1 MERRR
6 NMATSV
12 RVPVKK
18 EIWFWAI
25 KESQRDLNEIL
36 ARFPKMDKWINQEEN
51 PTFNQLEKVA
61 KFLRV
66 PFGYMFLD
74 KPPKENVMETE
85 FRTINNKLPD
95 VSKNLKDTIMEMDRR
110 RNWMSDYRKS
120 LGWDKLD
127 IIIDFSKHKSQ
138 NIIDNAVL
146 AKKLLG
152 LDDNWYKSIKTLDEA
167 YRILR
172 NKLENAGILVMQNGV
187 VGMNNYRKLDIKE
200 FRAFVLYDD
209 VAPLIFINSR
219 DSKAGKIFSLIH
231 EYIHVL
237 FEQEDV
243 FSDRDID
250 DLQGYERRIN
260 SITAEFLMP
269 QEHISRFWQK
279 DKNIL
284 DQLNELSK
292 DFKVSRLALAI
303 KLKDMN
309 LVDSEI
315 VEQVKR
321 ESIQNFDSN
330 ETSSYGGNFY
340 TTLKTRISPTF
351 AKAVIRNAEA
361 GEISYTYAF
370 RLLGGI
376 KGKTYEQLK
385 ESLLYYE

>member
-1 MERRR
+1 
-6 NMATSV
+6 MATSV

-25 KESQRDLNEIL
+25 KESQRDLDEIF
-36 ARFPKMDKWINQEEN
+36 ARFPKIDKWINEEEEN
-51 PTFNQLEKVA
+51 PTFKQLEKVA

-85 FRTINNKLPD
+85 FRTINNKLPEI
-95 VSKNLKDTIMEMDRR
+95 SKNLKDTIMEMDRR

-127 IIIDFSKHKSQ
+127 IIVQFNKYKNK
-138 NIIDNAVL
+138 NIIDNAIL
-146 AKKLLG
+146 AKRLLG
-152 LDDNWYKSIKTLDEA
+152 LDDNWYNSMKSFDEVF
-167 YRILR
+167 RFLR
-172 NKLENAGILVMQNGV
+172 NKLEDAGILVMQNGV
-187 VGMNNYRKLDIKE
+187 VGMNNYRKLDIEE

-237 FEQEDV
+237 YEQEDV

-250 DLQGYERRIN
+250 ELRYYEKHIN
-260 SITAEFLMP
+260 SITAEFLIP
-269 QEHISRFWQK
+269 QEHISRFWEK

-284 DQLNELSK
+284 EQLNELSK
-292 DFKVSRLALAI
+292 IFKVSKLALAI

-309 LVDSEI
+309 LVDDKI

-321 ESIQNFDSN
+321 ESIRNFESN
-330 ETSSYGGNFY
+330 EINSDGGDFY
-340 TTLKTRISPTF
+340 TTFKTRISPTF
-351 AKAVIRNAEA
+351 AKAVIRSAET
-361 GEISYTYAF
+361 GEIGYTYAF

-376 KGKTYEQLK
+376 KGKTYEQIK

>member
-1 MERRR
+1 
-6 NMATSV
+6 
-12 RVPVKK
+12 
-18 EIWFWAI
+18 
-25 KESQRDLNEIL
+25 
-36 ARFPKMDKWINQEEN
+36 
-51 PTFNQLEKVA
+51 
-61 KFLRV
+61 
-66 PFGYMFLD
+66 
-74 KPPKENVMETE
+74 
-85 FRTINNKLPD
+85 
-95 VSKNLKDTIMEMDRR
+95 
-110 RNWMSDYRKS
+110 
-120 LGWDKLD
+120 
-127 IIIDFSKHKSQ
+127 
-138 NIIDNAVL
+138 
-146 AKKLLG
+146 
-152 LDDNWYKSIKTLDEA
+152 
-167 YRILR
+167 
-172 NKLENAGILVMQNGV
+172 
-187 VGMNNYRKLDIKE
+187 
-200 FRAFVLYDD
+200 
-209 VAPLIFINSR
+209 INSR

-243 FSDRDID
+243 FSNRDID
-250 DLQGYERRIN
+250 ELKGYERRIN

-292 DFKVSRLALAI
+292 DFKVSKLALVI

-321 ESIQNFDSN
+321 DSVQNFESN
-330 ETSSYGGNFY
+330 ETSSDGGNFY